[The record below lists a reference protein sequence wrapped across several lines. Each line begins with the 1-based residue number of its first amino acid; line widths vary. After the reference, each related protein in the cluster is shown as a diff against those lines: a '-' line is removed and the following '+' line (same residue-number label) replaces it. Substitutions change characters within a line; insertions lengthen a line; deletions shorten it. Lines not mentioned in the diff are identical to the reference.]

1 MLSKR
6 EKKLMDAILHNS
18 NMFEAHEKIESVL
31 ASCRTS
37 EHVESVVNMLK
48 TFDERFGVS
57 GNKVACGTLIISL
70 HRKIEKKR
78 KVIVEAENFDIIEK
92 P

>member
-6 EKKLMDAILHNS
+6 EKKLIHIS

-57 GNKVACGTLIISL
+57 GNKVACGTLISL
-70 HRKIEKKR
+70 HHKIEKKR
-78 KVIVEAENFDIIEK
+78 KAIVEA
-92 P
+92 PSL